1 MKQTTMRFDQALCG
15 AAIALALIAGCK
27 REEPKPTT
35 APAAPSTPQPAERP
49 PTEAPQVGT
58 PPGGTDA
65 RRTVGQVV
73 DDATINAKIKAAL
86 LQAPDVKGTDVN
98 VDTVNGTVTL
108 KGAVESQAQV
118 DRAVQ
123 IARAAEGVKA
133 VSNQLTLKTKP

>member
-1 MKQTTMRFDQALCG
+1 MRFDRALCG

-35 APAAPSTPQPAERP
+35 APASPTPQPAERP
-49 PTEAPQVGT
+49 SPEAPQVGT
-58 PPGGTDA
+58 PGGTDA

-123 IARAAEGVKA
+123 VARAAEGVKA

>member
-1 MKQTTMRFDQALCG
+1 MMTTTMRFDQAMCG

-35 APAAPSTPQPAERP
+35 APAPQSTPQPAERP

-65 RRTVGQVV
+65 GRTVGQVV
-73 DDATINAKIKAAL
+73 DDATINAKVKIAL